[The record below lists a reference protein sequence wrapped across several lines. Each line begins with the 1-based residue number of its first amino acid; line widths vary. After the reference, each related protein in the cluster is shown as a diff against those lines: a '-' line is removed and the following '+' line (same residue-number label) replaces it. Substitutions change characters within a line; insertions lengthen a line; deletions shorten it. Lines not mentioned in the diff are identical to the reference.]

1 MLARALLTAGV
12 ILAALFAASGG
23 SADVPPPSVVAA
35 TATYPP
41 GPDGVILKRARALL
55 DSTPALLPKNV
66 GGSFSCSSCHI
77 AGGTQTKAFSF
88 TGIYAKFPQYSARA
102 KRFITLQD
110 RIEECFLYSMNGKA
124 LDYPS
129 PEMIAITAYISRFSR
144 AAPSSDVDFP
154 T

>member
-12 ILAALFAASGG
+12 ILAALFGASGG

-66 GGSFSCSSCHI
+66 GGSLSCTSCHI
-77 AGGTQTKAFSF
+77 AGGTQSVFLHR
-88 TGIYAKFPQYSARA
+88 YLREVSAVQRA
-102 KRFITLQD
+102 CETLHH
-110 RIEECFLYSMNGKA
+110 
-124 LDYPS
+124 
-129 PEMIAITAYISRFSR
+129 
-144 AAPSSDVDFP
+144 AARPH
-154 T
+154 